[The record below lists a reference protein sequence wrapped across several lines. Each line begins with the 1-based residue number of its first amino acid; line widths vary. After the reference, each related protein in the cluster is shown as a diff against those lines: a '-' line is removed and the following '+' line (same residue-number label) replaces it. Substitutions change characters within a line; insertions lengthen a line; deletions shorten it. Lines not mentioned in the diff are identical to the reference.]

1 MTTAHATAPGSEGR
15 GRHPTPHDASW
26 WSALAALGVVFG
38 DIGTSP
44 LYTWNEIRAHGGIGG
59 PADVLGLMSLVF
71 WAMTLVISGKYMS
84 VVLWADNQG
93 EGGTFA
99 LMGNLQALRVPGLS
113 AASLLLVG
121 AACLLFADGL
131 ITPSISVLSAV
142 EGITVRNPAL
152 SQWVVPATLVILTLI
167 FRVQYRGTASVGR
180 LFGPITFLWFVAI
193 GALGL
198 AEVVQH
204 PGILLAVDPRHAA
217 TFVLG
222 HGAHG
227 TLLVLGSVVLAL
239 TGGEALYA
247 DLGHFGRRSI
257 LRGWYAVAFPC
268 LLLNYFGQGAR
279 LLSGGPIVAD
289 NVFYS
294 LVPDLL
300 VYPMVALAT
309 AAAIIASQA
318 LITGA
323 FSLARAAIN
332 LGLLPRV
339 QVLHT
344 NDRVEGQIYMPA
356 VNWALWAGCCT
367 LVIGFG
373 SSSGLAAAYGLAV
386 MGTELATTI
395 GTLLVA
401 RYGWGWPAWRT
412 ALVFGV
418 FLIIDLSFLSA
429 TGLKFFQGAWM
440 PLLLG
445 GLLFLVM
452 STWSRGREALAAAYR
467 RVDRLTVAD
476 LVAAKATLTELP
488 RAMVFLTAERVARAS
503 DPVPVLL
510 LKFMDRYGALP
521 KHLTIFNV
529 VFEPNVPYW
538 PGERHEVAQYGE
550 HVVSVRMHV
559 GYMESP
565 DVRRALSE
573 LRHDKAI
580 RIHSSRW
587 TIVMGKESLV
597 LDGGSAWWRLRASL
611 FSLLLQTA
619 AQAHVWFG
627 LGGDTGLSKEI
638 IPVRVHP
645 GRGME
650 VQVRLQA

>member
-1 MTTAHATAPGSEGR
+1 V
-15 GRHPTPHDASW
+15 TPWAV
-26 WSALAALGVVFG
+26 LAALGVVFG

-44 LYTWNEIRAHGGIGG
+44 LYTWNEIRTHGGLHG
-59 PADVLGLMSLVF
+59 PEDVLGVMSLLF
-71 WAMTLVISGKYMS
+71 WAITIVISGNYMS
-84 VVLWADNQG
+84 VVLWADNHG

-99 LMGNLQALRVPGLS
+99 LMGNLQAAKVPGL
-113 AASLLLVG
+113 AAVSLLLVG
-121 AACLLFADGL
+121 GSCLLFADGL
-131 ITPSISVLSAV
+131 ITPAISVLGAM
-142 EGITVRNPAL
+142 EGITVRNPGL
-152 SQWVVPATLVILTLI
+152 SDWVVPATLVILTLL

-180 LFGPITFLWFVAI
+180 LFGPITLLWFVAI
-193 GALGL
+193 GALGF

-204 PGILLAVDPRHAA
+204 PAILRAVDPRLALEFLA
-217 TFVLG
+217 RSGG
-222 HGAHG
+222 HES
-227 TLLVLGSVVLAL
+227 LVVLGSVLLAL

-247 DLGHFGRRSI
+247 DLGHFGRRAI
-257 LRGWYAVAFPC
+257 RIGWYYVAFPC

-279 LLSGGPIVAD
+279 LLSGGPVLAD
-289 NVFYS
+289 NVFFS
-294 LVPDLL
+294 LVPEIA

-309 AAAIIASQA
+309 GAAIIASQA

-323 FSLARAAIN
+323 FSLARSAIN

-339 QVLHT
+339 HVLHT
-344 NDRVEGQIYMPA
+344 NDRVEGQIYMPV
-356 VNWALWAGCCT
+356 VNWSLWAGCCA

-386 MGTELATTI
+386 MGTMVSTNV
-395 GTLLVA
+395 GTLLLA
-401 RYGWGWPAWRT
+401 RFGWGWSWQRVAV
-412 ALVFGV
+412 VFGL
-418 FLIIDLSFLSA
+418 FLTISTSLLTA
-429 TGLKFFQGAWM
+429 TLLKFFQGAWM
-440 PLLLG
+440 PLMVG
-445 GLLFLVM
+445 GALFAIML
-452 STWSRGREALAAAYR
+452 TWSRGREALAAAYR

-476 LVAAKATLTELP
+476 LVATKARLTELP
-488 RAMVFLTAERVARAS
+488 RAMVFLTAERVHRPT

-529 VFEPNVPYW
+529 VFEPDVPYW
-538 PGERHEVAQYGE
+538 PHARHEVTQYGE

-565 DVRRALSE
+565 DVRQALWT
-573 LRHDKAI
+573 LRQDKAI

-597 LDGGSAWWRLRASL
+597 IESGSLLWRLRASL

-627 LGGDTGLSKEI
+627 LSGDTGLSKEV

-645 GRGME
+645 RRGME
-650 VQVRLQA
+650 VQVRLQE